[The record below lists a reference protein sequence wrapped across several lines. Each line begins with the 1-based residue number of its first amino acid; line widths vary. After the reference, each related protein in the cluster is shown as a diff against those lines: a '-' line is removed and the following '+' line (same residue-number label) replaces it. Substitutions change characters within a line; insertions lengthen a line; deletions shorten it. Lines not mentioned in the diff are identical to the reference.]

1 VHLERE
7 VRVPFLQNQFHSVCL
22 SVVPAGRNRCIR
34 GGRGGGGGGGVY
46 VYQVAVYKTAQDAS
60 TAPARSGIHGA
71 GGDDGTG

>member
-1 VHLERE
+1 MHLERE

-34 GGRGGGGGGGVY
+34 GGRGGGRAVY
-46 VYQVAVYKTAQDAS
+46 VYQAAVYKTAQDAS